1 MDNKKTF
8 CLAKE
13 GEKIYRVSLNS
24 SKLVENSDGSI
35 IKTLIIDKIETYGD
49 FYTLILTLSDG
60 SRVNVC
66 RNNEVA
72 VIERM
77 PTEREQHPMAL
88 FEDFFCQNRKLLF
101 KTVSSKLNDN
111 FERMTDLRS
120 EALMISNSCTVSKRI
135 TDSMINLYPE
145 VEKEEIVLTEEQF
158 AEMAL

>member
-24 SKLVENSDGSI
+24 STIVENADGSI
-35 IKTLIIDKIETYGD
+35 IKTLIIDKIETCGD
-49 FYTLILTLSDG
+49 FYTLTLLLSDG
-60 SRVNVC
+60 SRINVN

-72 VIERM
+72 VIERA
-77 PTEREQHPMAL
+77 PDEKQKHPMAL

-101 KTVSSKLNDN
+101 KTVSDNLKDN
-111 FERMTDLRS
+111 FERMGKLRT
-120 EALMISNSCTVSKRI
+120 EALMISNNCVISRRI
-135 TDSMINLYPE
+135 IDPMINLYPE